1 MKLRLLAALL
11 LAAALPAPAATTVG
25 VVNINLVVEAHPST
39 VENTAELSER
49 TRKFLEER
57 DSRRRGLEAKLKAF
71 EDAAALVQSPVLQE
85 PARKK
90 AAADARALRADFEAA
105 QEEYRRFVALR
116 EGELQ
121 RRKSEL
127 LADVMADIRAKVE
140 ALAKERGIDLVVA
153 RSDDRVASSVTTVL
167 YVAPSV
173 DLTDAL
179 IAAIGGDRAAAEASL
194 DKAKAF
200 LDGEGPA
207 PEGSEAALYEARGAA
222 PAQAPAPAPAAP
234 EGR

>member
-90 AAADARALRADFEAA
+90 AAADALRADFEAA
-105 QEEYRRFVALR
+105 QEEHRRFVALR